1 MNEIPDLIS
10 RPGSFKGGAYL
21 RGPQQLWHMAGREI
35 VRLWVPAEQMM
46 TVRGSGKPKRYMAVS
61 TQGYCT
67 QFTSRRIAEPVSLGF
82 IVVDVP
88 TSAQSTAPCCSKP
101 LGGTRNVRDPQL
113 QLSFS
118 TTSSKLEFVPHSTL
132 PVAFPENNFPQPL
145 GFHIISGK
153 SIAFYVLLPT

>member
-82 IVVDVP
+82 IVVDDGAVHTAYQHPHRARPHVVP
-88 TSAQSTAPCCSKP
+88 SRWGGQGMSGIHSCSYHFQRQAQSSNLFPIPHFPS
-101 LGGTRNVRDPQL
+101 LFQR
-113 QLSFS
+113 
-118 TTSSKLEFVPHSTL
+118 TTSPNLWDSTL
-132 PVAFPENNFPQPL
+132 SQVSQ
-145 GFHIISGK
+145 
-153 SIAFYVLLPT
+153 